1 MSAAWV
7 AVVLAGI
14 GTFAMRGSFLLA
26 AHRMTEVPP
35 FAQRLLRQIPPAALA
50 SLVLPALIRPDGQ
63 LDLFSPEAAAG
74 LVAGIVAWRTRNSI
88 LTLVVGMAV
97 LVALQAI

>member
-74 LVAGIVAWRTRNSI
+74 LVAGIVVWRTRNSI